1 MKKTILAGDLSLACS
16 AFAVMS
22 FDTVTKE
29 IEVLKVTHVKTNS
42 KQVLGERLLQIH
54 ELTDRLLTDY
64 DIEEIVI
71 EKGFNRYA
79 TATQQ
84 IQRVVGVFVITI
96 YSKGFEKYYEIS
108 PTSVKKAITTNGKA
122 SKEELAE
129 GLEKYVGKLTYRT
142 NDESDS
148 VGVGIAHAINQKW
161 V

>member
-16 AFAVMS
+16 AFAVMR
-22 FDTVTKE
+22 FDDYSKE

-54 ELTDRLLTDY
+54 TEVDGLLTDY
-64 DIEEIVI
+64 KIDEIVI

-96 YSKGFEKYYEIS
+96 YSKGFEQYYEIS

-129 GLEKYVGKLTYRT
+129 GLEKYVGALTYRT
-142 NDESDS
+142 NDESDA
-148 VGVGIAHAINQKW
+148 VGVGIAHALNQKW
-161 V
+161 L